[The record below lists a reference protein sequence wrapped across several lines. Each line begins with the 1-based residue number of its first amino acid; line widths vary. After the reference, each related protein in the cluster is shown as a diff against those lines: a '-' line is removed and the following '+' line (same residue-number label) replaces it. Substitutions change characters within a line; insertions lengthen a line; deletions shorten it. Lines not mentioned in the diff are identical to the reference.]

1 METARTLD
9 SRKPND
15 PIAPPAAPLERL
27 LTISEAC
34 ALLRLHERTIRR
46 MVASR
51 RMPCVR
57 LGRQLRFSPYALSR
71 WLQAREEG

>member
-1 METARTLD
+1 M
-9 SRKPND
+9 KPSTTQTND
-15 PIAPPAAPLERL
+15 ALGRDTRPNAQRLEQL
-27 LTISEAC
+27 LTITEAA

-57 LGRQLRFSPYALSR
+57 LGRQLRFSPIALSR

>member
-1 METARTLD
+1 MESTPTPITRALD
-9 SRKPND
+9 D
-15 PIAPPAAPLERL
+15 LLPAARPPLEQL
-27 LTISEAC
+27 LTISEAA

-46 MVASR
+46 MVAAR
-51 RMPCVR
+51 AMPCVR